1 MSALPIGQ
9 AYAAGGTM
17 EGHTMTD
24 VDAILDAAGL
34 SNQAVRDYVKHWF
47 EVTGAAHV
55 EVVNAVDDARLF
67 AVLRQGHRPRRGAD
81 HRRHRRRA

>member
-1 MSALPIGQ
+1 
-9 AYAAGGTM
+9 M

-55 EVVNAVDDARLF
+55 EVVNAVDDARLTEE
-67 AVLRQGHRPRRGAD
+67 ALATGELLPVTGGRTYSRSYVKDTA
-81 HRRHRRRA
+81 RA